1 MKPDEII
8 PGRTYEIRRLGAGS
22 FYAKVISV
30 DARER
35 EAIIQWETLLNGEWL
50 QQSGRVNATMIIRLR
65 SGEAIQ

>member
-8 PGRTYEIRRLGAGS
+8 PGRTYEVRRLGAGS

-35 EAIIQWETLLNGEWL
+35 EVIIQWETLFKGQWL
-50 QQSGRVNATMIIRLR
+50 QQSGRIAASMVLR
-65 SGEAIQ
+65 IKSGEAVQ